1 MNYPK
6 TLCLMFVEY
15 VLNHICRSWVM
26 LSKAVSHWV
35 RIWLSFHAVAVP
47 VPCTARGRQL
57 SSARV
62 RVPSHDLLSEDQ
74 TQVWQPGVFTQNLD
88 NVKVY
93 WNPLLKIGA
102 LSFWRTHGIFFF
114 FSIIKTLSYTGG
126 SQYSIFHKS
135 VPSTELQTTP
145 RSRNGSCIPE
155 PNGIHDQ
162 KVLRS
167 TELERHTWKSYSG
180 FTCSQ
185 TLVPMPQVCSV
196 GHAFRVQTV

>member
-1 MNYPK
+1 M
-6 TLCLMFVEY
+6 LLQ
-15 VLNHICRSWVM
+15 CRYHALQEADSWVLLECVFPAMIYSVRTKLRSDSLEFLHKIWIM
-26 LSKAVSHWV
+26 LRFTEILYLKLVLWV
-35 RIWLSFHAVAVP
+35 FEEHMA
-47 VPCTARGRQL
+47 
-57 SSARV
+57 
-62 RVPSHDLLSEDQ
+62 
-74 TQVWQPGVFTQNLD
+74 
-88 NVKVY
+88 
-93 WNPLLKIGA
+93 
-102 LSFWRTHGIFFF
+102 FFF

-126 SQYSIFHKS
+126 SQCSIFHKS
-135 VPSTELQTTP
+135 VPSTELHTTP